1 MSSTNPFEDWDPALQ
16 AALRRAVG
24 REPINLAP
32 TCDHAPVVCVWKS
45 LQDHSCKIQPLRDAW
60 QKADQIYPLRDNPLV
75 LALADACCDPYRARM
90 VIAQEGY
97 GMTPALSNSLIHAY
111 RRLGYS
117 IRHPVPVGV
126 QVCDQCRPGT
136 NTFAL
141 QGSSYEGS
149 CHFVSVSIASNTDVV
164 EKGKVLCLGA
174 GGELRWCGKD
184 EFMAI
189 NHV

>member
-1 MSSTNPFEDWDPALQ
+1 MSSTNPFEDWDPALL
-16 AALRRAVG
+16 AALRVAVG

-32 TCDHAPVVCVWKS
+32 TCDHAPVICVWKS
-45 LQDHSCKIQPLRDAW
+45 QQDHSCMIQPLRDAW
-60 QKADQIYPLRDNPLV
+60 EKADHIFPSHDDPLV
-75 LALADACCDPYRARM
+75 LALDNAGCDPSRARM
-90 VIAQEGY
+90 AINEEGF
-97 GMTPALSNSLIHAY
+97 GMTPASSNSLIRAY

-117 IRHPVPVGV
+117 IRHPSPVGA

-149 CHFVSVSIASNTDVV
+149 CHFVPVSIESNIDVR
-164 EKGKVLCLGA
+164 EEGKVLCIGA

-184 EFMAI
+184 EFMAVS
-189 NHV
+189 HV